1 MPASVNLPISAGI
14 PYSSSKASRQ
24 DAAPAPPVF
33 RRVPSISNRIAIRS
47 LAMQDLLGYE
57 ALAVGRRAAG

>member
-1 MPASVNLPISAGI
+1 
-14 PYSSSKASRQ
+14 
-24 DAAPAPPVF
+24 VF